1 MSYISNP
8 QHSASLLAEIL
19 TNMDPSQHDAVKL
32 MNELYSSFAG
42 ISKALGDVLSR
53 EFTDYNNHRAQID
66 NVAALAAI
74 SIKHGVEINDL
85 INAVSGSTNIAIQN
99 GHDLNTALTALV
111 ESLNLN
117 ISNGFTANNA
127 LGLAI
132 ENANAELQQ
141 GNHLL

>member
-1 MSYISNP
+1 MSFAYNP
-8 QHSASLLAEIL
+8 QNSASLLAEIL
-19 TNMDPSQHDAVKL
+19 TKIDPAQHDAVML
-32 MNELYSSFAG
+32 MNELYSSFTG

-53 EFTDYNNHRAQID
+53 EFADYNNHRAQID

-74 SIKHGVEINDL
+74 SMKHGIEINDL

-99 GHDLNTALTALV
+99 GHDLNIALTALI

-117 ISNGFTANNA
+117 ISNGFTAYNA

-141 GNHLL
+141 GKQLL

>member
-8 QHSASLLAEIL
+8 QNNASLLAEIL
-19 TNMDPSQHDAVKL
+19 TKIDPAQHDAVTL
-32 MNELYSSFAG
+32 MNELYSSLTG

-99 GHDLNTALTALV
+99 GHDLNTALTALI

-132 ENANAELQQ
+132 ENANADIQQ
-141 GNHLL
+141 GKQLL